1 MLTIAGGKMSKSL
14 GNFITVRS
22 LMQKYAPEVLRMYL
36 LSIARGPVTGRR
48 RLACYALLGPWIVK
62 HFRRM
67 MKDLLI
73 AADLLLYRVQTYGMK
88 APQAA
93 AAAAPIET
101 SGNAN

>member
-1 MLTIAGGKMSKSL
+1 
-14 GNFITVRS
+14 
-22 LMQKYAPEVLRMYL
+22 
-36 LSIARGPVTGRR
+36 
-48 RLACYALLGPWIVK
+48 
-62 HFRRM
+62 M